1 MHVPGNRKWH
11 VYIAVAPTFTDAPAF
26 GPIAVGDFRNVGY
39 PDVITGA
46 SGQYG
51 FLLNNGTAIAS
62 FGPAVSYAA
71 TPSLIADFNGDG
83 DLDYADIGET
93 AAYGLAGNGNAT
105 FAAARSVAASPAP
118 ASGHGTTGDFYNV
131 GIPAVAIT
139 TGLSPSYVEIMPML
153 TLPTTVVAVTC
164 APSAGTFG
172 SSATTCTGQTS
183 AGATGLMS
191 ITYNGTTWGSG
202 DVNASGAFSVSGL
215 GGMPAGSYSIAA
227 TYAGDSKFN
236 SAFGSVNYTIDRLT
250 PTITWATPA
259 AITYGTPLST
269 TQLNATASV
278 PGTFAYTPA
287 AGTVLAA
294 GMQTLSVTFTPTDTV
309 DYSPAESMVTLT
321 VNPAP
326 IVAYTL
332 TSSTQSV
339 SGSTSV
345 TLGLTST
352 NYVGTVSF
360 ATSVTSIDGAASNVS
375 ASAPSVTLTS
385 GGAGTSVLTITAN
398 ANAANHVPVAPWT
411 SGGAVMFGAVLLG
424 VPFTARR
431 RRTLA
436 VLLTAAAIMLA
447 GFSMACSGAA
457 PSTKPARTY
466 TVTVTPT
473 GTGTVTNPAPVTI
486 MVTVQ

>member
-1 MHVPGNRKWH
+1 
-11 VYIAVAPTFTDAPAF
+11 
-26 GPIAVGDFRNVGY
+26 
-39 PDVITGA
+39 
-46 SGQYG
+46 
-51 FLLNNGTAIAS
+51 
-62 FGPAVSYAA
+62 
-71 TPSLIADFNGDG
+71 
-83 DLDYADIGET
+83 
-93 AAYGLAGNGNAT
+93 
-105 FAAARSVAASPAP
+105 
-118 ASGHGTTGDFYNV
+118 
-131 GIPAVAIT
+131 
-139 TGLSPSYVEIMPML
+139 ML
-153 TLPTTVVAVTC
+153 TLPTAVVVVTC
-164 APSAGTFG
+164 APSAGSFG

-191 ITYNGTTWGSG
+191 ITYNGTAWGSG

-215 GGMPAGSYSIAA
+215 GGMPAGSYIIAA
-227 TYAGDSKFN
+227 TYAGDAKFN
-236 SAFGSVNYTIDRLT
+236 SAFGSVNYTIDQLT
-250 PTITWATPA
+250 PTISWATPA
-259 AITYGTPLST
+259 AITYGTPLSA

-360 ATSVTSIDGAASNVS
+360 ATSVTSTDGAASNVS

-473 GTGTVTNPAPVTI
+473 GTGTVTNPAPVTHYGDGSVKPI
-486 MVTVQ
+486 RLERSCLRAWPLQAVDCFWNLPTFTPRITQSPSSSLPGLFHAARSNRLLFHIQHICTRHNSIYLS

>member
-1 MHVPGNRKWH
+1 
-11 VYIAVAPTFTDAPAF
+11 
-26 GPIAVGDFRNVGY
+26 
-39 PDVITGA
+39 
-46 SGQYG
+46 
-51 FLLNNGTAIAS
+51 
-62 FGPAVSYAA
+62 
-71 TPSLIADFNGDG
+71 
-83 DLDYADIGET
+83 
-93 AAYGLAGNGNAT
+93 
-105 FAAARSVAASPAP
+105 
-118 ASGHGTTGDFYNV
+118 
-131 GIPAVAIT
+131 
-139 TGLSPSYVEIMPML
+139 
-153 TLPTTVVAVTC
+153 
-164 APSAGTFG
+164 
-172 SSATTCTGQTS
+172 
-183 AGATGLMS
+183 
-191 ITYNGTTWGSG
+191 
-202 DVNASGAFSVSGL
+202 
-215 GGMPAGSYSIAA
+215 MPAGSYTIAA
-227 TYAGDSKFN
+227 TYAGDANFS
-236 SAFGSVNYTIDRLT
+236 SAFGSVNYTIDQLT
-250 PTITWATPA
+250 PAITWATPA

-294 GMQTLSVTFTPTDTV
+294 GIQTISVTFTPTDTV
-309 DYSPAESMVTLT
+309 DYSPAESTATLT

-360 ATSVTSIDGAASNVS
+360 ATSVTSTDGAASTVS

-424 VPFTARR
+424 VPFTALR

-436 VLLTAAAIMLA
+436 VLLTAVAIMLV